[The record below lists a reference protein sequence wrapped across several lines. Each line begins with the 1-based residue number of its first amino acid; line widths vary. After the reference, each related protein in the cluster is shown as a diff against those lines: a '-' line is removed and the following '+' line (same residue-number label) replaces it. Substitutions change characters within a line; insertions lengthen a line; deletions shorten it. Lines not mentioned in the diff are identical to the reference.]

1 MKMKKYNIIILILLA
16 LSALIFI
23 VGTVGLAS
31 QLSVYLGLT
40 SQLSVYLG
48 LTVLGVE
55 LMAIILYIADTI
67 TQ

>member
-1 MKMKKYNIIILILLA
+1 MKKYNIIILILLA

-40 SQLSVYLG
+40 
-48 LTVLGVE
+48 VLGVE

>member
-40 SQLSVYLG
+40 
-48 LTVLGVE
+48 VLGVE
-55 LMAIILYIADTI
+55 LMAIILYIADAI

>member
-40 SQLSVYLG
+40 
-48 LTVLGVE
+48 VLGVE